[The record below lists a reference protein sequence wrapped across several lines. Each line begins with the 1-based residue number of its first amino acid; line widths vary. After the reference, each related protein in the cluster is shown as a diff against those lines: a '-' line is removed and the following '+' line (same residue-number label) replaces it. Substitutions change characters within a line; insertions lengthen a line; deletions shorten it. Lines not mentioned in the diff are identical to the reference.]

1 MTVLDGTV
9 LPSALQ
15 SIPLPGASIDREL
28 YIESFLR
35 RWDGNTRI
43 SYRQDLLTFLWWVD
57 RSGFEIFS
65 LRRPHLELYMRY
77 LAEERGN
84 CPSTVHHRMGTLKLF
99 YEIALDDDLV
109 TKNPARL
116 IKMPKL
122 RRDDN
127 TKVHLDRNE
136 MQAVARAAY
145 NASAVDYALVVIM
158 GYTGL
163 RVSEVCSL
171 DVTDVLSYS
180 RGHRVMTFT
189 QKGGAQAVVP
199 QPAVVMRAIDAVIDG
214 RTDGILLRRRD
225 GSRMTRSSAAKVV
238 TRVAKKAGITMR
250 VTPHTFR
257 HSMIVNAIDAGVPLR
272 EVQLAARHAQITTTI
287 AIYDRGRRNLDTHA
301 AHTLAA
307 YLGAVA

>member
-1 MTVLDGTV
+1 MLNGTV
-9 LPSALQ
+9 LSAVPQ
-15 SIPLPGASIDREL
+15 SMSSIDREF
-28 YIESFLR
+28 YVESFLQ
-35 RWDGNTRI
+35 RWDGNTRV
-43 SYRQDLLTFLWWVD
+43 SYRSDMDIFLKWCD
-57 RSGFEIFS
+57 RTGFDVFAV
-65 LRRPHLELYMRY
+65 RRPHLEMYMRH
-77 LAEERGN
+77 LAEDRHN
-84 CPSTVHHRMGTLKLF
+84 CASTIRHRMGTLKLF

-116 IKMPKL
+116 LKLPKDK
-122 RRDDN
+122 RDTN

-136 MQAVARAAY
+136 LQAVCRQAY
-145 NASAVDYALVVIM
+145 DSSPVDYALVVIM
-158 GYTGL
+158 GYNGL

-171 DVTDVLSYS
+171 DVTNVLGYS

-199 QPAVVMRAIDAVIDG
+199 QPAVVMRAIDAVVDG
-214 RTDGILLRRRD
+214 RTAGPLLLRRD
-225 GSRMTRSSAAKVV
+225 GSRMVRQSAAKVC
-238 TRVAKKAGITMR
+238 TRVAKHAGIAMR

-272 EVQLAARHAQITTTI
+272 EVQIAARHADISTTI
-287 AIYDRGRRNLDTHA
+287 GIYDRGRRNLDTHA